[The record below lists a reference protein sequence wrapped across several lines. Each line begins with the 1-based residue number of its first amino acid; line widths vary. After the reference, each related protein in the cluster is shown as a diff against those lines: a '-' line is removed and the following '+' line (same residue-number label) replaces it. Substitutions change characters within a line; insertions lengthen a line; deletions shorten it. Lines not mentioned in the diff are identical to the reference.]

1 MDRSPQQRKRKREEK
16 GVQVKV
22 QVQKISENAKIPEMA
37 HEGDSGFDL
46 YASETLAIEPG
57 ERKLVATGIK
67 IAIPKGFEAQVRPKS
82 GLAIKSGLSV
92 LNTPGTIDSGYRGE
106 IKVILVNLAKE
117 PYQVETG
124 KKIAQL
130 VFQKVECP
138 ELTEVQELNETKR
151 NEGGFGSTGLK

>member
-1 MDRSPQQRKRKREEK
+1 M
-16 GVQVKV
+16 KV
-22 QVQKISENAKIPEMA
+22 QVQRISENAKIPVMA

-46 YASETLAIEPG
+46 YASETLILEPG
-57 ERKLVATGIK
+57 GRKLVATGIK
-67 IAIPKGFEAQVRPKS
+67 ISMPKGFEAQVRPKS

-106 IKVILVNLAKE
+106 VKVILVNLAKE
-117 PYQVETG
+117 PFQVETG

-138 ELTEVQELNETKR
+138 ELTEVQKLDETNR
-151 NEGGFGSTGLK
+151 SEGGFGSTGLE

>member
-1 MDRSPQQRKRKREEK
+1 M
-16 GVQVKV
+16 KV
-22 QVQKISENAKIPEMA
+22 QVQRISENAKIPVMA

-46 YASETLAIEPG
+46 YASETLILEPG

-67 IAIPKGFEAQVRPKS
+67 ISMPKGFEAQVRPKS

-106 IKVILVNLAKE
+106 VKVILVNLAKE
-117 PYQVETG
+117 PFQVETG
-124 KKIAQL
+124 QKIAQL

-138 ELTEVQELNETKR
+138 ELTEVQKLDETNR
-151 NEGGFGSTGLK
+151 SEGGFGSTGLE